1 MLPSGNGSAP
11 GLLAWLGRLDY
22 VEAWALQRA
31 LAAERRDRPTPD
43 LLLLVEHPPT
53 ITIGRSGSERH
64 LLAGAAELAAIGATV
79 IAVDRG
85 GDITYHGPGQLVAY
99 PIIDLH
105 SRGRD
110 IHRYLRLLEEAVIRA
125 LADVGVAAGRL
136 PPHTGVWVGEE
147 KIAAI
152 GVKVSRGVTLHGLA
166 LNIDPD
172 LGHFDAIIPC
182 GIYDK
187 GVTSVARVLGQPPAP
202 ALLADQLAHHL
213 GALLGIAWCE
223 LDARSLPTATRL
235 AAIVATAS
243 RTTTMAA
250 PTG

>member
-1 MLPSGNGSAP
+1 MPPAGGGSTP
-11 GLLAWLGRLDY
+11 GLLAWLGRLDFA
-22 VEAWALQRA
+22 EAWALQRA
-31 LAAERRDRPTPD
+31 LAVARRERPTPD

-125 LADVGVAAGRL
+125 LADVGVAASRL

-172 LGHFDAIIPC
+172 LSHFDAIVPC
-182 GIYDK
+182 GIHDK
-187 GVTSVARVLGQPPAP
+187 GVTSVARVLGRPPAP
-202 ALLADQLAHHL
+202 ELLAARLTHHL
-213 GALLGIAWCE
+213 GALLGVAWRGM
-223 LDARSLPTATRL
+223 DARALPATARL
-235 AAIVATAS
+235 AAIVAMASLTA
-243 RTTTMAA
+243 TTPA
-250 PTG
+250 PIS